1 MRIKGLLLVISAFF
15 LFNICFV
22 DRTYAYEENDDIVVN
37 YNDNSYDD
45 NYHYDST
52 EYNNDFNNKNNSF
65 DIIFGLVFSLLFLLS
80 FITPF
85 IVFIA
90 IIMNIFKKSRSRFSS
105 NYEVFN
111 TNNYYDYSNIK
122 VNNKKR
128 EYNDVDINTLKSYLP
143 NYELYTL
150 KQKLLS
156 VYKEIQ
162 NAWMGFDY
170 PTLRKDCG
178 DVLYNYYVSE
188 LEVLKWEKKKNIIK
202 DIVVKD
208 IKIFDIK
215 KIYNSIYISVY
226 LDASYYDYIVN
237 NSNNSVTLGNANFRI
252 ENRFVLLFAYKEID
266 NTKWNCPNC
275 GAVMGSTDKCD
286 YCGTLLRDTK
296 CEFILDKKINIRK

>member
-1 MRIKGLLLVISAFF
+1 MRIKGLLLIISTFF

-22 DRTYAYEENDDIVVN
+22 DRTYAYEDNNVVID
-37 YNDNSYDD
+37 YNDNYYD
-45 NYHYDST
+45 NYYD
-52 EYNNDFNNKNNSF
+52 NDYYKEDDTF
-65 DIIFGLVFSLLFLLS
+65 DVVFGIIFSLVFVLS

-90 IIMNIFKKSRSRFSS
+90 VIMALFKKSNSRFSS

-111 TNNYYDYSNIK
+111 TNNYYDNSNIK
-122 VNNKKR
+122 VKKKNR
-128 EYNDVDINTLKSYLP
+128 EYYDIDINTLKSYLP

-170 PTLRKDCG
+170 NTLRKDCG

-202 DIVVKD
+202 DIEAKD
-208 IKIFDIK
+208 IKIFDIR
-215 KIYNSIYISVY
+215 KIYNSVYISVY
-226 LDASYYDYIVN
+226 LDVSYYDYIVN

-252 ENRFVLLFAYKEID
+252 DNKFVLLFAYKEVD
-266 NTKWNCPNC
+266 NSRWNCPNC

-286 YCGTLLRDTK
+286 YCGTLLKDIK
-296 CEFILDKKINIRK
+296 CEFVLDKKINIRK